1 MLEFLHKITKFY
13 YLRITHLLYS
23 KEVAN
28 RKIYITDSSTD
39 LSPKTLLVCQLVPIP
54 RYHPSNC

>member
-13 YLRITHLLYS
+13 YSRITHLLYS

-28 RKIYITDSSTD
+28 RKIYISDSSIV
-39 LSPKTLLVCQLVPIP
+39 LCPKTLLVCHLAPIP
-54 RYHPSNC
+54 KYHPANY

>member
-1 MLEFLHKITKFY
+1 MLEFLHKTTKFY
-13 YLRITHLLYS
+13 YSRITHLLYS

-39 LSPKTLLVCQLVPIP
+39 LFPKTLLVCQLAPIP
-54 RYHPSNC
+54 RYHPANY

>member
-13 YLRITHLLYS
+13 YSRITHLLYS

-28 RKIYITDSSTD
+28 RKNYITDSSIV
-39 LSPKTLLVCQLVPIP
+39 LCPKTL
-54 RYHPSNC
+54 